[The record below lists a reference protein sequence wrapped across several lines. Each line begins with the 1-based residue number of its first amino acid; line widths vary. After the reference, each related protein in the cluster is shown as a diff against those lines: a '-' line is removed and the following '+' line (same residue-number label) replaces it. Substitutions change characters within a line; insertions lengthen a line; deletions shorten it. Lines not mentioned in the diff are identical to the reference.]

1 VNKEARFKSTVSP
14 QSGFYMKQ
22 EVTPR
27 KRSISP
33 VAARTPEKKSQ
44 VLTPLKNTT
53 INTSINAA
61 RQNKSPRIATPKRAV
76 TPIPKRSRESE
87 SKIQQGVGG
96 SSKKSLTPVKNR
108 RY

>member
-1 VNKEARFKSTVSP
+1 
-14 QSGFYMKQ
+14 MKQ

-33 VAARTPEKKSQ
+33 VAARTPEKKSR
-44 VLTPLKNTT
+44 VLTPLKNST
-53 INTSINAA
+53 INTS
-61 RQNKSPRIATPKRAV
+61 QTKSPRVATPKRSI
-76 TPIPKRSRESE
+76 TPTPTKRSRESE
-87 SKIQQGVGG
+87 LKPQGVTG